1 MARTPPEEAAWSGPD
16 VAAAEDDAAEDDAT
30 VARAGCAAAR

>member
-1 MARTPPEEAAWSGPD
+1 MARTPPGVAAWSGPG
-16 VAAAEDDAAEDDAT
+16 VAAAEDDAAGDDGT